1 MDLKTAKALV
11 TGGSSGI
18 GYSTAQ
24 LLRDRGAEVAICGRR
39 ADALDEAASELGA
52 LGIVC
57 DVSREEEVKR
67 MVERVI
73 TEFGDYNV
81 LINNAGWGHWAPL
94 VETKVSDFQRVWE
107 TNVLGAMLVA
117 RESARHF
124 VKQNTGNIVN
134 VASTSGQRA
143 GAGGSTYASTKFALS
158 GLTQSWR
165 AELRKNNIRVMQI
178 NPSEVQTNFFVSS
191 GRGARARIIRSS
203 LAMISLAQS
212 RQCSRW
218 TIGLCCVE
226 ASVWA
231 TNPATT
237 ERLSFRD

>member
-1 MDLKTAKALV
+1 MDLKKARALV

-18 GYSTAQ
+18 GYATAQ

-67 MVERVI
+67 MVDRVI
-73 TEFGDYNV
+73 SELGDYNV
-81 LINNAGWGHWAPL
+81 LINNAGGGHSAAL
-94 VETKVSDFQRVWE
+94 VDTTVADFQRVWE

-117 RESARHF
+117 RESARYF
-124 VKQNTGNIVN
+124 VKKNTGNIVN
-134 VASTSGQRA
+134 IVSTSGQRG
-143 GAGGSTYASTKFALS
+143 GAGGTTYVSTKFAVA
-158 GLTQSWR
+158 GMTECWR
-165 AELRKNNIRVMQI
+165 AELRKNNIRVMQV

-191 GRGARARIIRSS
+191 GRPARAGNSTKLLGEDIAQAIAAMLEADDR
-203 LAMISLAQS
+203 AMI
-212 RQCSRW
+212 
-218 TIGLCCVE
+218 VE

-231 TNPATT
+231 ANP
-237 ERLSFRD
+237 RD

>member
-18 GYSTAQ
+18 GYATAQ

-57 DVSREEEVKR
+57 DVSREEEVTR
-67 MVERVI
+67 MVSRVI
-73 TEFGDYNV
+73 SEFGDYNV

-94 VETKVSDFQRVWE
+94 IETKVSDFQRVWE

-158 GLTQSWR
+158 GLTQAWR

-191 GRGARARIIRSS
+191 GRGARGENSS
-203 LAMISLAQS
+203 KLVGDDIACAIAAMLFSGPGS
-212 RQCSRW
+212 
-218 TIGLCCVE
+218 
-226 ASVWA
+226 
-231 TNPATT
+231 
-237 ERLSFRD
+237 